1 MEVQYLYIYAKIKI
15 IIRAA
20 SKFRPICCHFAILA
34 LFYAMFGAKHRNG
47 NMTAKE
53 IDVCQFIIFI
63 RKKTLK
69 NLCPRAQIINFAS
82 CSREC
87 NVFSLG

>member
-20 SKFRPICCHFAILA
+20 SKFRPICYHFDILP
-34 LFYAMFGAKHRNG
+34 LFFASYRAKHRNG
-47 NMTAKE
+47 NMTAKM
-53 IDVCQFIIFI
+53 IDVCQFITFI
-63 RKKTLK
+63 EKKALK